1 MEWLW
6 TLVVLVIL
14 FGPLLFVFVRD
25 RRGGAPSREDS
36 LGQSGVTGV
45 VRNIETGGRAPG
57 GPLPPA

>member
-6 TLVVLVIL
+6 TIVVLVIL
-14 FGPLLFVFVRD
+14 FGPLIFVFVRG
-25 RRGGAPSREDS
+25 RLGGAPSREDS

-57 GPLPPA
+57 GPLPPP

>member
-14 FGPLLFVFVRD
+14 FGPLIFVFVRG
-25 RRGGAPSREDS
+25 RLGGAPSREDS

-45 VRNIETGGRAPG
+45 IRNIETGGRAPG